1 VKTKSKTASTR
12 VETIVE
18 EADKLNDQR
27 IKEALK
33 PGSQLLAK
41 QKEGTARV
49 IHNAPVTTNRPVNIY
64 VERVVNYL
72 DGIVNLWIWWT
83 TEQGDSIGR
92 KRLVEINQGTLEEI
106 EQGFEWSIPYTKKEA
121 EKVASKSY
129 GKTGFN
135 FKDGQSKIII
145 SRESFLDYKLKL

>member
-1 VKTKSKTASTR
+1 METKKKTVSTK

-33 PGSQLLAK
+33 PGSQLLDK

-49 IHNAPVTTNRPVNIY
+49 IHTAPVTTNRPVNIY
-64 VERVVNYL
+64 VERVVNYQ
-72 DGIVNLWIWWT
+72 DGEVGFWIWYT
-83 TEQGDSIGR
+83 TEQDDSIGR
-92 KRLVEINQGTLEEI
+92 KRLVEINHGTLEEI

-135 FKDGQSKIII
+135 FKDGQSKTII
-145 SRESFLDYKLKL
+145 SRELFLDYKR